1 MKLAK
6 VITIQAP
13 INKKHDA
20 LIIATVSPNA
30 TAETFL
36 AQLGLKCKNPKRYE
50 ETSVMPLP
58 FALALAA
65 KKRRENRIA

>member
-30 TAETFL
+30 TAESFL
-36 AQLGLKCKNPKRYE
+36 AQFGKKTFKHYE